1 MITVYLSSTS
11 SPLLSQDN
19 FEIDLSAGDT
29 LPQNVQ
35 LYAAAVDTTDG
46 SAAFTFSW
54 HLLRKPT
61 GSGAALSSALISNPI
76 LNSVDVWG
84 DYFLFCIATNTATS
98 ETSERDPLKAGSSAF
113 LRVFVRS
120 ENLALVKPAP
130 GVRDWFNNA
139 YEWVD
144 ALEGLGVDRDDHETR
159 ITALEDATP
168 VVALEDLSDVNLS
181 TLSSGESLVWDG
193 TEWVNQMVSGGGSGG
208 SLSVLAESGTTSGTV
223 DLSTEAL
230 SFTGSGGVVVSGS
243 TATAGEFTVDVS
255 VSGTLAV
262 DISGEA
268 ATAAY
273 AAEAGRA
280 DEANFLTTANVLS
293 LAGDLSGSATI
304 GGVDT
309 TPTLTATIVAGSV
322 ENSMLANSGI
332 TMGTAAASEV
342 INLGDSVLF
351 AGTTD
356 EVDVAYS
363 TASNT
368 MTIGLPSSIAVNAAT
383 ATALQTTRTIS
394 LTGGATGSA
403 SFNGSA
409 NAAISTTLAT
419 PTTSVR
425 GGATLELSGTA
436 YGNSTGDILNR
447 ERVIFNELVD
457 YTHYETSTTAAH
469 ITDIDGIGADQ
480 SLGTNIG
487 LQSICLFRNP
497 FGTSMSVEHWSAV
510 FAFGGVEGGDGEYEL
525 ELVKY
530 ASLAAVLSNSY
541 TASGLTLTVA
551 GTDNSPKGA
560 EANILATGDFTTLT
574 VDKGGYLGVI
584 VNNAPKNIGHGLH
597 VQVVGSRPI
606 GTGTYN
612 G

>member
-35 LYAAAVDTTDG
+35 LYAAAVDTADG

-144 ALEGLGVDRDDHETR
+144 ALEDLGVDRDDHETR

-168 VVALEDLSDVNLS
+168 VVALADLSDVNLS

-193 TEWVNQMVSGGGSGG
+193 TEWVNQMVSGGSGG

-280 DEANFLTTANVLS
+280 DEANFFTTANVLS

-322 ENSMLANSGI
+322 ENSMLVNSGI

-342 INLGDSVLF
+342 INLGDSILF
-351 AGTTD
+351 AGTTSEV
-356 EVDVAYS
+356 EVDYS
-363 TASNT
+363 TAANT
-368 MTIGLPSSIAVNAAT
+368 LTIGLPSSIAVNAAT
-383 ATALQTTRTIS
+383 ATTLQTTRTIA

-409 NAAISTTLAT
+409 NASISTTLAT

-425 GGATLELSGTA
+425 GGATLELGTA
-436 YGNSTGDILNR
+436 YGNSSGDILNR

-457 YTHYETSTTAAH
+457 TTHYETSTTANH
-469 ITDIDGIGADQ
+469 TSSIDGISEDQ
-480 SLGTNIG
+480 SLSTNIM
-487 LQSICLFRNP
+487 LRSVALFRNP
-497 FGTSMSVEHWSAV
+497 FGTDMSVEHWSIV
-510 FAFGGVEGGDGEYEL
+510 FGGGGVNGGDGEYQL

-530 ASLAAVLSNSY
+530 ANLAAVIANSY
-541 TASGLTLTVA
+541 TASGLTLTVS

-560 EANILATGDFTTLT
+560 EANILDTGDFTTFT
-574 VDKGGYLGVI
+574 VAKGGYLGVI
-584 VNNAPKNIGHGLH
+584 VNNDPKNLGHMMH
-597 VQVVGSRPI
+597 VQIVGSRPI